1 MELQTR
7 IQKNESR
14 KKEIDKE
21 ISLMRRRRNHLKRML
36 VRSEKSLIVAPPLN
50 EGEATSFARRVCQ
63 CVDYV
68 LLKKKSRI

>member
-1 MELQTR
+1 
-7 IQKNESR
+7 
-14 KKEIDKE
+14 
-21 ISLMRRRRNHLKRML
+21 MRRRRNHLKRVL

-68 LLKKKSRI
+68 LLKKKKQEYNEELGKTSVLSEMD

>member
-1 MELQTR
+1 
-7 IQKNESR
+7 
-14 KKEIDKE
+14 
-21 ISLMRRRRNHLKRML
+21 MRRRRNHLKRVL

-68 LLKKKSRI
+68 LLKKKNKNIMKSWERRQCSLRWID